1 VINLLYGNGE
11 NMKKFLIIA
20 LSLIVITGIALTVLI
35 KIYVTP
41 EKVKEYI
48 IPVAEKALNRKVII
62 GEIDINIFKG
72 IGLKDFTVKES
83 DDKTDFIKCR
93 DFVLKFQLMPLLAKK
108 IVIDKLK
115 IVSPSINIV
124 RSREGKYNFEDIGKK
139 DRPEEDSED
148 KEAGTTEG
156 PPLSLLV
163 RKISITDAKF
173 SLTDLK
179 RELPDFKSTTDIDI
193 SMKSA
198 GGSDIFTQG
207 TININLEEAVLRRP
221 AEKHIR
227 DVPSKISY
235 TVTVNP
241 ESGDVFIKKADI
253 SIKQISASVKGAVRN
268 IKNSPDADISVNL
281 PKVKSAGLLE
291 LAELFTDLKD
301 LNMSGSVSGD
311 VRLKGN
317 IKKPDSLSVSSSI
330 ALDQAGIKY
339 KDISSSVDGDIKF
352 TLKSDNLHLDRAVL
366 KIDEI
371 PVSVQGDIR
380 KFKTSPVLDI
390 ALFLSKADTGRIQV
404 LVSPF
409 IKVKDINVS
418 GIISADAKIKGDI
431 NKLDTLFVDSS
442 LALDTVS
449 VKYKDIH
456 SSLAGN
462 MKFTLKSGDI
472 HIGRADL
479 SIDKIPV
486 SVKGDIRKF
495 KTSPRLDIS
504 LSLPK
509 AGADKLQA
517 IAAPFAQVKGLSL
530 SGHLAADLNV
540 KGLLKKPE
548 SMTAKGNI
556 TLYKLGIA
564 FNEVKGL
571 LDGKIKLDNKTMNVD
586 LRGSSGK
593 NNARLRGSIGSLFKN
608 QNIRLNVYSK
618 KLFIDELEPVIKI
631 GGKPSAAKSSTTA
644 KSTVKEPEPINL
656 NFSAGGEI
664 KVDKA
669 YYKGMVLDNFKMKY
683 NFKNN
688 KVNLTET
695 GNAGKGRFSIKTLL
709 DLSKP
714 GYRYSM
720 SGNVD
725 SFHIEE
731 FINAF
736 FPKAKDTVYGLLTSK
751 FKLNG
756 SGTLPENMK
765 KNLVADGD
773 FKIIDGKIS
782 NSKIA
787 RELSLFVNISELETI
802 EFNKAEGTVTVRK
815 GIAKLN
821 SIFTSDKIKM
831 DPKGK
836 IGLDETLDLAF
847 DLKLSPRLTDKAVTS
862 KIGKYLK
869 DEGGWSSLPVLVT
882 GTFSDP
888 KYGPDIAKVGQKVIE
903 KEVNKLL
910 DKLLNKGRDKQ
921 QSPDTQKQPAERQ
934 QQRPQEGERQAPENP
949 LQDLLEQL
957 PGLFNK

>member
-1 VINLLYGNGE
+1 
-11 NMKKFLIIA
+11 MKKFLIIA
-20 LSLIVITGIALTVLI
+20 LSLIVITGVTLTVLI

-48 IPVAEKALNRKVII
+48 IPVAEKALNRKVSI

-83 DDKTDFIKCR
+83 DQKTDFIKCS
-93 DFVLKFQLMPLLAKK
+93 DFVLKFQLMPLLSKR
-108 IVIDKLK
+108 IVIDKLQ
-115 IVSPSINIV
+115 IVSPSIKIV
-124 RSREGKYNFEDIGKK
+124 RSRKGKYNFEDIGNKDKQKK
-139 DRPEEDSED
+139 DSED
-148 KEAGTTEG
+148 KEAGTTEDS
-156 PPLSLLV
+156 PISLLV
-163 RKISITDAKF
+163 RKISVKDAKF
-173 SLTDLK
+173 SLADLK

-193 SMKSA
+193 SMKSS
-198 GGSDIFTQG
+198 GGSDIFSEG
-207 TININLEEAVLRRP
+207 SIYINLEEAVLRKP

-227 DVPSKISY
+227 DLPLKINF
-235 TVTVNP
+235 TVSVNP
-241 ESGDVFIKKADI
+241 ESGDMSIENADF

-268 IKNSPDADISVNL
+268 IKVFPYVDLSFNM
-281 PKVKSAGLLE
+281 PKVKSAELLE

-311 VRLKGN
+311 VKLKGN
-317 IKKPDSLSVSSSI
+317 IKKPDSLTVSSSI
-330 ALDQAGIKY
+330 AIDKAVVKY

-352 TLKSDNLHLDRAVL
+352 TLKPDYLHLDRAVL
-366 KIDEI
+366 EIDEI
-371 PVSVQGDIR
+371 PISVKGDIR
-380 KFKTSPVLDI
+380 KLKTTPVLDI
-390 ALFLSKADTGRIQV
+390 ALSLSKADAGRIQA
-404 LVSPF
+404 LVAPF

-449 VKYKDIH
+449 IKYKDIH
-456 SSLAGN
+456 SSVAGN
-462 MKFTLKSGDI
+462 IKFTLKSGDI

-486 SVKGDIRKF
+486 SVKGYISKF

-504 LSLPK
+504 LSLTK

-517 IAAPFAQVKGLSL
+517 IAAPFLQVDGLSL

-548 SMTAKGNI
+548 SMNAKGNI
-556 TLYKLGIA
+556 TLNTLGIA
-564 FNEVKGL
+564 FNEFKGL
-571 LDGKIKLDNKTMNVD
+571 LDGKIRLDNKTMNVD
-586 LRGSSGK
+586 LKGSSGK
-593 NNARLRGSIGSLFKN
+593 NTARLQGSIGSVFKN

-618 KLFIDELEPVIKI
+618 KLFIDELEPAIQI
-631 GGKPSAAKSSTTA
+631 GAKPSSGKSSATA
-644 KSTVKEPEPINL
+644 KSTVKEPEPVNL
-656 NFSAGGEI
+656 KFSAGGEI
-664 KVDKA
+664 KVDTA
-669 YYKGMVLDNFKMKY
+669 YYKGMVLDNFKMNY
-683 NFKNN
+683 SFKNN
-688 KVNLTET
+688 KLNLTET
-695 GNAGKGRFSIKTLL
+695 GNAGKGRFSIKSLL

-736 FPKAKDTVYGLLTSK
+736 FPKAKNTVYGLLTSK

-765 KNLVADGD
+765 RNLVADGD

-782 NSKIA
+782 NSEIA
-787 RELSLFVNISELETI
+787 RGLSLFVNVSELETI
-802 EFNKAEGTVTVRK
+802 KFNKAEGTVTIRK

-831 DPKGK
+831 DPKGN
-836 IGLDETLDLAF
+836 IGLDETLNLAF

-888 KYGPDIAKVGQKVIE
+888 NYGPDMAKVGQKIIE
-903 KEVNKLL
+903 KKVNKLL
-910 DKLLNKGRDKQ
+910 DKLLNKDRDKHKP
-921 QSPDTQKQPAERQ
+921 PDTQKQPTESQ
-934 QQRPQEGERQAPENP
+934 QKRPQESETQAPANP